1 MIAGRGGGG
10 VARGGAAGDDRPML
24 RAVAI
29 LALVVAC
36 HRPPAAA
43 PAAPAA
49 PTAVEVEVDPPPATA
64 TPPGDRDG
72 DGVADDVDRCPDQ
85 AMAMGPACPPAPS
98 GCPDDCRAPSPL
110 TP

>member
-1 MIAGRGGGG
+1 
-10 VARGGAAGDDRPML
+10 ML

-29 LALVVAC
+29 LALLVAC

-43 PAAPAA
+43 PAAP
-49 PTAVEVEVDPPPATA
+49 TAVEVAPPPATA
-64 TPPGDRDG
+64 TAGDRDG

>member
-1 MIAGRGGGG
+1 MKRLILAAAAIALF
-10 VARGGAAGDDRPML
+10 AAGSVQGQPAR
-24 RAVAI
+24 
-29 LALVVAC
+29 
-36 HRPPAAA
+36 PAAA